1 MWIIHLLPEDW
12 LLAITSAL
20 IVLGLLGYLVATFIK
35 RFPYINIYRVPIQI
49 VSVVIFVLGVYWRGG
64 LAIEQEWRARVR
76 EVEAQL
82 AEAEK
87 RSQKINTQIVTRVKE
102 RVRHVHHTRTVVKK
116 EIQERRVEIDKNCEL
131 SPTAVEMY
139 NRAVTGGEKK

>member
-1 MWIIHLLPEDW
+1 
-12 LLAITSAL
+12 
-20 IVLGLLGYLVATFIK
+20 VATFIK

-64 LAIEQEWRARVR
+64 LVIEQEWRERVR

-82 AEAEK
+82 AAAEQ
-87 RSQKINTQIVTRVKE
+87 RSKKINTRIVTRIKE

-116 EIQERRVEIDKNCEL
+116 EIQERRVEINQGCEL
-131 SPTAVEMY
+131 SPAAVEMY
-139 NRAVTGGEKK
+139 NRAVTGEAKNGK